1 MVALILA
8 DAVLLLHLAFVLFVL
23 FGGLLAL
30 KWPKAI
36 WLHLPAAAWGVFVE
50 FSGWV
55 CPLTPLEIRLRE
67 QSGTNGYTGDFIGH
81 YLQALLYPESLNR
94 NTQLLF
100 GTVALLVN
108 GATYFWLWRSGRR
121 RFTQTHQ

>member
-67 QSGTNGYTGDFIGH
+67 QSGASGYTGDFIGH

-94 NTQLLF
+94 NTQLIF

>member
-8 DAVLLLHLAFVLFVL
+8 DAVLLLHLVFVLFVL

-36 WLHLPAAAWGVFVE
+36 WLHLPAAIWGTFVE

-67 QSGTNGYTGDFIGH
+67 QGGASGYADDFIGH
-81 YLQALLYPESLNR
+81 YLQALLYPESLSR
-94 NTQLLF
+94 NTQFIF

-108 GATYFWLWRSGRR
+108 GAIYFRLWRSGRR
-121 RFTQTHQ
+121 QFTRTHQ

>member
-1 MVALILA
+1 MIALILA
-8 DAVLLLHLAFVLFVL
+8 DAVLLLHLTFVLFVL

-30 KWPKAI
+30 KWEKAP

-67 QSGTNGYTGDFIGH
+67 QGGASSYADDFIGH

-94 NTQLLF
+94 NTQLIF

-108 GATYFWLWRSGRR
+108 GAIYFWLWRSVRR
-121 RFTQTHQ
+121 QFTRTHQ

>member
-30 KWPKAI
+30 KWPNAI

-55 CPLTPLEIRLRE
+55 CPLTPLENWLRE
-67 QSGTNGYTGDFIGH
+67 QGGAGGYSGDFIGH
-81 YLQALLYPESLNR
+81 YLLALLYPESLNR

-108 GATYFWLWRSGRR
+108 GAIYFWLWRSGRR
-121 RFTQTHQ
+121 QFTRTHQ

>member
-1 MVALILA
+1 MVALILS

-30 KWPKAI
+30 KWPNAI

-67 QSGTNGYTGDFIGH
+67 QSGASGYTGDFIGH
-81 YLQALLYPESLNR
+81 YLQALLYPEAL
-94 NTQLLF
+94 TPQIQLIL
-100 GTVALLVN
+100 GVVVVGVN
-108 GATYFWLWRSGRR
+108 VTIYGWLWRTNRL
-121 RFTQTHQ
+121 

>member
-67 QSGTNGYTGDFIGH
+67 QSGASGYTGDFIGH